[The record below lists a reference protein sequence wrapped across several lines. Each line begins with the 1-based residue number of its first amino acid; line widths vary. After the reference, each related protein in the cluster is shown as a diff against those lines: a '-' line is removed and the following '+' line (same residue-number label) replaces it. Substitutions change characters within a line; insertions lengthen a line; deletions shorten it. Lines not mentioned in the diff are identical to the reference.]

1 MTEITIRN
9 ATPADIPALHALIES
24 AYRGEASRAGWTT
37 EVDLLDGQRTDPEE
51 LADILA
57 DPKQALL
64 IASRGDERVGCVLI
78 ADRGEGTGYFGMLS
92 ISPTLQGG
100 GLGRRLVEA
109 AHAALA
115 DRFGA
120 RRVRIS
126 VFPQRE
132 TLIAWYERLG
142 YRLTGATLPFPYGNP
157 RFGLPKRDDLYFVV
171 MERALD

>member
-1 MTEITIRN
+1 MTEITIRD

>member
-1 MTEITIRN
+1 MNEIAIRD
-9 ATPADIPALHALIES
+9 ATAADISALHRLIQS

-37 EVDLLDGQRTDPEE
+37 EADLLDGQRTDPGE
-51 LADILA
+51 LAAILA
-57 DPKQALL
+57 DPQQAMLT
-64 IASRGDERVGCVLI
+64 AWRGDELVGCVLI
-78 ADRGEGTGYFGMLS
+78 ADHGQETGYFGMLS
-92 ISPTLQGG
+92 IRPTLQGG

-115 DRFGA
+115 SRFRA

-142 YRLTGATLPFPYGNP
+142 YRRTGDTLPFPYGHP
-157 RFGLPKRDDLYFVV
+157 RYGLPKRDDLHFVV
-171 MERALD
+171 MERELG

>member
-1 MTEITIRN
+1 MTEIRIRN

-64 IASRGDERVGCVLI
+64 IASRGDDRVGCVLI

-109 AHAALA
+109 AHATLA
-115 DRFGA
+115 GRFGA
-120 RRVRIS
+120 ERVRIS